1 MAEQQGTTPQA
12 PPPPP
17 VDGGSQAQPQ
27 SAPGTPP
34 VGQAG
39 DPPRSETLADPA
51 QLVMKEAA
59 DKLREAAASLTDT
72 DRAFAQ
78 YVDQLARQA
87 SDQVRLNEQSFQ
99 HELAWAV
106 QDIEKARGG
115 QLVLSQQARS
125 EVTRLAGSAP
135 GLENERMQELMRS
148 TPVIADRS
156 LVSEIRRTG
165 AFIGQQADQNAPAI
179 RERVEVIANKFRL
192 MQRVD
197 PAGEL
202 GQTTSTSPPPGDA
215 AARRQ
220 ASAARPEQSNRG
232 GPPQRPDQAIRPSQQ
247 PPVIVQ
253 TGFTG
258 AVMDGVLR
266 AMRPSGPG
274 NTQQWE
280 AGAQPFGQRL
290 AAFRERDRDDQT
302 LRRVENS
309 GRAALDAM
317 EGFRNGEGAAVLNR
331 IREAARS
338 DPGGMTGVLSEMREG
353 GKFAELRQQFNSAL
367 SDERGAA
374 TAYDMAASALARYGE
389 DRKAVEQVLQRA
401 VDSVKSMV
409 RSASAGASPGVS
421 PS

>member
-1 MAEQQGTTPQA
+1 
-12 PPPPP
+12 
-17 VDGGSQAQPQ
+17 
-27 SAPGTPP
+27 
-34 VGQAG
+34 
-39 DPPRSETLADPA
+39 
-51 QLVMKEAA
+51 
-59 DKLREAAASLTDT
+59 
-72 DRAFAQ
+72 
-78 YVDQLARQA
+78 
-87 SDQVRLNEQSFQ
+87 
-99 HELAWAV
+99 
-106 QDIEKARGG
+106 
-115 QLVLSQQARS
+115 
-125 EVTRLAGSAP
+125 
-135 GLENERMQELMRS
+135 
-148 TPVIADRS
+148 
-156 LVSEIRRTG
+156 
-165 AFIGQQADQNAPAI
+165 
-179 RERVEVIANKFRL
+179 
-192 MQRVD
+192 
-197 PAGEL
+197 
-202 GQTTSTSPPPGDA
+202 
-215 AARRQ
+215 
-220 ASAARPEQSNRG
+220 
-232 GPPQRPDQAIRPSQQ
+232 
-247 PPVIVQ
+247 
-253 TGFTG
+253 
-258 AVMDGVLR
+258 MDGVLR

-389 DRKAVEQVLQRA
+389 DRKAVEQVNAKRPDATNLSAKFETMDKEIGSAASEIPSRRDGKTMLDDLSKQVAEMLQRA
-401 VDSVKSMV
+401 VDSVKSMF